1 MKPDPAS
8 LSPAARDVRRYD
20 RDRFVQALLAP
31 AARREALFCL
41 YAFNIEIARVR
52 ELVSEPLMGRIRLQ
66 WWQDKLEAVYED
78 RDRRDHPLAD
88 DLAGVIRAHGLP
100 QRLFTRLLEQRQTDL
115 EPVPFAREADLSAYV
130 EATASGLAQGSALIL
145 GGENEASWRAAHEAG
160 MAWGLVG
167 LLRAL
172 PFQAAQG
179 RVILPEE
186 SLDRHGV
193 RAADLLAGRSG
204 PALAALARAMADQAT
219 AHLARARALRAAV
232 PPPVRPA
239 LLQATAAESYVRRLA
254 AAGFDPLNPDWSRPR
269 PRPLLLAWRAWRRR
283 Y

>member
-8 LSPAARDVRRYD
+8 LSLAARDVRRYD
-20 RDRFVQALLAP
+20 RDRFVLALLAP

-41 YAFNIEIARVR
+41 YAFNSEIARVR

-66 WWQDKLEAVYED
+66 WWQDKLEAIYAGT
-78 RDRRDHPLAD
+78 DRRDHPLAD

-100 QRLFTRLLEQRQTDL
+100 QRLFIRLLQQRQADL
-115 EPVPFAREADLSAYV
+115 EPDPFADRQALTDYV
-130 EATASGLAQGSALIL
+130 EATASGLAQLSACIL
-145 GGENEASWRAAHEAG
+145 GGADEPTVRAAHEAG

-179 RVILPEE
+179 RVILPGD
-186 SLDRHGV
+186 LLARHGV
-193 RAADLLAGRSG
+193 AAADLLAGRTS
-204 PALAALARAMADQAT
+204 PALAALSRDLAQEAAG
-219 AHLARARALRAAV
+219 HLGRARALRAAV
-232 PPPVRPA
+232 PATARPA
-239 LLQATAAESYVRRLA
+239 LLQATAADVYLDRLA
-254 AAGFDPLNPDWSRPR
+254 AAGFDPLSTGWSRPR